1 MLCHWGTTAGQTHTL
16 RIHCT
21 YCKGGTEMPQLHSGL
36 SGCHNSVAERWRLK
50 PSVLAS
56 IPASWPVSLYSIL
69 PQPFISSV
77 KRCFMGGDY
86 WQGLTCTSVTSHN
99 VLSAILIWHIFVPSI
114 KMVDTQQRS
123 LIGQSQSSETVLHSR
138 LFGLWWK
145 TCFVSW
151 VNKKWSYNSTRE
163 EFCMWEIRFP

>member
-1 MLCHWGTTAGQTHTL
+1 
-16 RIHCT
+16 
-21 YCKGGTEMPQLHSGL
+21 MPQLHSGL

-123 LIGQSQSSETVLHSR
+123 LIGQSSETVLHSR
-138 LFGLWWK
+138 LFGLW
-145 TCFVSW
+145 
-151 VNKKWSYNSTRE
+151 
-163 EFCMWEIRFP
+163 